1 MRDKLPHK
9 SLLWLKAWSKLTLN
23 LLKINNN
30 FEKKFNHEI
39 KKTEREEFRKRVKNL
54 IPQIGKSEIV
64 NHFQKEG

>member
-1 MRDKLPHK
+1 MNKNLIMRL
-9 SLLWLKAWSKLTLN
+9 
-23 LLKINNN
+23 
-30 FEKKFNHEI
+30 